1 MNSNFELPP
10 VAFDNEVTTIHAEV
24 NAACFAQHTRALAA
38 HIHATAISKGWW
50 QEDRNDGE
58 LIALMH
64 SELSEALEAY
74 RAGNPQSEKI
84 PGYSHVEEEYAD
96 AVIRILDASAARG
109 YDVAGAIVAKVAY
122 NEGRAYKHGGK
133 RF

>member
-1 MNSNFELPP
+1 MIDNALPQLS
-10 VAFDNEVTTIHAEV
+10 FDNEATTLHAEV
-24 NAACFAQHTRALAA
+24 NCDCFAQHTRALAA
-38 HIHATAISKGWW
+38 HIHATAIEKGWW
-50 QEDRNDGE
+50 NEDRNDGE

-74 RAGNPQSEKI
+74 RAGNPPSEKI
-84 PGYSHVEEEYAD
+84 PEYSHVEEEYAD

-133 RF
+133 VF